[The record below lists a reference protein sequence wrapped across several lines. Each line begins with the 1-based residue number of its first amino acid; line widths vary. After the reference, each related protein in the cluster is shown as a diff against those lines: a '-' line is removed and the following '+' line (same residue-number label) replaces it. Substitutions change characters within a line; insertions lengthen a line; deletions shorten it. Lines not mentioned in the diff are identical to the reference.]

1 MESFKT
7 QSDQRSSMPSELS
20 CCLVLPR
27 TPHTAAG
34 TAENSPHCETFRAV
48 KRSVLTLMV
57 EKAAN
62 DVAKRLNMRRAP
74 DEPLD
79 VAAVEYQSVK
89 KSAKYEGVFSSLS
102 ENPEQNRRLSPLV
115 HNTGGKAPHQ
125 LAGTAT
131 NGESI
136 LFLLYVWAA

>member
-1 MESFKT
+1 
-7 QSDQRSSMPSELS
+7 
-20 CCLVLPR
+20 
-27 TPHTAAG
+27 
-34 TAENSPHCETFRAV
+34 
-48 KRSVLTLMV
+48 MV

-89 KSAKYEGVFSSLS
+89 KSAKYEGARVLISLRKSRAESSIV
-102 ENPEQNRRLSPLV
+102 PLGPQ
-115 HNTGGKAPHQ
+115 HGGKAPHQ